1 MIEMHKNVN
10 FSENMQKTNIDKNRN
25 VYIDI

>member
-10 FSENMQKTNIDKNRN
+10 FAENMQKTNIDKNRN